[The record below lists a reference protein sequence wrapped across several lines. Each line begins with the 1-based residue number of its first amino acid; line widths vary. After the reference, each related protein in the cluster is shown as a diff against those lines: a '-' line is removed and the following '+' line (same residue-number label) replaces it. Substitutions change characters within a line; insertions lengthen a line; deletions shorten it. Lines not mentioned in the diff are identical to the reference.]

1 MVSNSLASSLRV
13 RKMFT
18 YTITVMLEKN
28 IQINKTQEKSNIV

>member
-1 MVSNSLASSLRV
+1 MVSNSIASSLRV

-18 YTITVMLEKN
+18 YIIMVMLEKN